1 MLKLA
6 GAPKIIIYTLTK
18 NNACKVH
25 KILSRAVNS
34 TCVRVFHGSF
44 TQATK
49 NHIHSEFQKDGA
61 VRCLVSTIAFGM
73 VGNNTA
79 LTSLT
84 DYFELATVGNGYS
97 GCKAGNFV
105 WCS

>member
-1 MLKLA
+1 MDHLHKLRR
-6 GAPKIIIYTLTK
+6 IT
-18 NNACKVH
+18 
-25 KILSRAVNS
+25 
-34 TCVRVFHGSF
+34 
-44 TQATK
+44 
-49 NHIHSEFQKDGA
+49 EFQKDGA

-97 GCKAGNFV
+97 GCKADNFV